1 MSICS
6 SNATKENTPIKK
18 SQSNKIPIFEDIEL
32 IESVSSLIEDIIKR
46 NMIKKKLS
54 KKSVFFCEDSEIPD
68 ISIHNYIY
76 FIYTYLN
83 LEFSSILLSV
93 ISINRFLEI
102 NKDYLSKNN
111 FYKLFIASCLL
122 NSKLNEEPLYFYDY
136 YAKAG
141 RIDKNELIILEN
153 EYFKMID
160 YKLFVNED
168 IYKRYYNFIKER
180 ALKATKTYNSKK

>member
-1 MSICS
+1 MSISS
-6 SNATKENTPIKK
+6 SNITKENTPIKK
-18 SQSNKIPIFEDIEL
+18 SLSNKLPIFEDIEL

-111 FYKLFIASCLL
+111 FYKLFIASCIL

-136 YAKAG
+136 YSKAG

-168 IYKRYYNFIKER
+168 IYKRYYNFIKQR
-180 ALKATKTYNSKK
+180 ALKETKTYNSKK

>member
-46 NMIKKKLS
+46 NMNKKKLS

>member
-1 MSICS
+1 M
-6 SNATKENTPIKK
+6 
-18 SQSNKIPIFEDIEL
+18 
-32 IESVSSLIEDIIKR
+32 
-46 NMIKKKLS
+46 
-54 KKSVFFCEDSEIPD
+54 
-68 ISIHNYIY
+68 
-76 FIYTYLN
+76 
-83 LEFSSILLSV
+83 
-93 ISINRFLEI
+93 
-102 NKDYLSKNN
+102 
-111 FYKLFIASCLL
+111 